1 MDYTFHCTD
10 FKKTKMR
17 KCCQQIQYDIF
28 ECVNRFRKRPVICL
42 EKCPRKLRKQA
53 NYGFV
58 SFPKTVDC
66 SLLPYIPVH
75 LVIHLEHPLRE
86 FSFCIGDELFG
97 HLTIKSVCHRAGN
110 GAKRV
115 GIAAQRDGQL
125 ESAVRVASSM
135 HSSLLRAIKPAAE
148 TRMPL
153 PLPKE

>member
-1 MDYTFHCTD
+1 MFWQ
-10 FKKTKMR
+10 TKMAISLLLMPR
-17 KCCQQIQYDIF
+17 YGRVKDTAF
-28 ECVNRFRKRPVICL
+28 FRTAINLR
-42 EKCPRKLRKQA
+42 EKCSRKLRKQA